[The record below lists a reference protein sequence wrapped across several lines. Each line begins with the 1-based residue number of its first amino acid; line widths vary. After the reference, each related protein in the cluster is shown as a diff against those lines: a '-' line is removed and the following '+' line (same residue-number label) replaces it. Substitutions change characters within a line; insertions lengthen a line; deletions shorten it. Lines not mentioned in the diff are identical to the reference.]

1 MCIFNENFVNQT
13 CMGMKRSIKRRL
25 IRAKITLNSTLQ
37 KILDINRSRKQLPYL
52 DNPLQTQREL
62 KEELRV
68 LNKIAEKQALLIR
81 LYEERLTQRGRE
93 QM

>member
-1 MCIFNENFVNQT
+1 
-13 CMGMKRSIKRRL
+13 MKRSIKRRL

-37 KILDINRSRKQLPYL
+37 KILDINRLRKQLPYL

-81 LYEERLTQRGRE
+81 HYEERLTNRGRE

>member
-1 MCIFNENFVNQT
+1 
-13 CMGMKRSIKRRL
+13 MKRSIKRRL

-52 DNPLQTQREL
+52 NNPDKTQREL

-81 LYEERLTQRGRE
+81 HYEDSLTSRSRE